1 MTDKNHEKSENSQ
14 VGKSKK
20 HKRRMWDSV
29 LVVIGMSLGFIVI
42 IMKITGYWPCDIAA
56 ILRVKGV
63 SCERPAIENM
73 LTIANSIREY
83 LSSAVGPHRPEFL
96 ALHFLLLSPH
106 SIVL

>member
-14 VGKSKK
+14 VGKTKK
-20 HKRRMWDSV
+20 QKRRMWDSV

-56 ILRVKGV
+56 TFRVKGV

-83 LSSAVGPHRPEFL
+83 LSSTVGLHAPQFL

>member
-1 MTDKNHEKSENSQ
+1 MTDKNHEKPENSR
-14 VGKSKK
+14 VGKAKK
-20 HKRRMWDSV
+20 HKRRIWDSV

-56 ILRVKGV
+56 IIRVKGV
-63 SCERPAIENM
+63 SCEKPAIENM
-73 LTIANSIREY
+73 LAVANTIREY
-83 LSSAVGPHRPEFL
+83 LSSTVGLHRSEFL